1 MAPRE
6 RAVSSS
12 TTRSPLLLRKA
23 IVVPLSPQN
32 VQWDFAPHQHPRDVS
47 GEPHL
52 PQITSEAKAVLA
64 PSTGWCPL
72 GGPTIDG
79 VGGAVQRAG
88 RGMCQAFPDCSR
100 LGDVIETTP

>member
-1 MAPRE
+1 M
-6 RAVSSS
+6 
-12 TTRSPLLLRKA
+12 TRSPLLLRKA

-47 GEPHL
+47 YGSRTSR
-52 PQITSEAKAVLA
+52 ITSEAKAVLA

-72 GGPTIDG
+72 GGATIDG

-88 RGMCQAFPDCSR
+88 GEGGVGLSPTVHAS
-100 LGDVIETTP
+100 GT